1 LPTPRPAKKYGVQI
15 NLSSQWYEDYPLPV
29 QFPKELD
36 QWVKLKNARKV
47 ADGYELIPND
57 ADGYM
62 GAVVAIGDDLDAT
75 IKECIERAEQV
86 ECEDASF
93 EVGCFDNIKKSIEA
107 GKKFG
112 ILMEA

>member
-1 LPTPRPAKKYGVQI
+1 
-15 NLSSQWYEDYPLPV
+15 
-29 QFPKELD
+29 
-36 QWVKLKNARKV
+36 
-47 ADGYELIPND
+47 
-57 ADGYM
+57 M